1 MVIMTA
7 KVPKRRLLLIVLLLI
22 AAAVVLAL
30 CLRGAGGETEKPA
43 KTGAHRLPR
52 ELRLA
57 GRAGAGQDPAGH
69 RPG

>member
-30 CLRGAGGETEKPA
+30 CLHGAGGEA
-43 KTGAHRLPR
+43 
-52 ELRLA
+52 
-57 GRAGAGQDPAGH
+57 
-69 RPG
+69 